1 MTKNIA
7 VIGAGLAGITFA
19 SLMKK
24 NFDVKVFEKSKNVG
38 GRMSTRKE
46 TPFNFD
52 HGAQF
57 FKIDTDDFKNFL
69 LDLFT
74 QKIIKPWNFKLAYFE
89 GKHLNKIKLIEDG
102 DKFFVGVP
110 NMDSI
115 VKHLSKNCEV
125 ILNKKIER
133 IVRKNYRWKLYDQNK
148 KSCGLYDWVILSI
161 PARQSLELISNKIC
175 FYSLIEKIKM
185 KGCFSL
191 MVGMNKPLNLEYDAA
206 LIENEDIAWFAIN
219 NSKPGRMNKHC
230 LIINSS
236 YEYAS
241 KNINTSKEKVLKHLL
256 YKSSQFLNYDLSKSN
271 IIKIHQWNYVEA
283 ECSPIENFFIDHKEK
298 IAVCGDWFIN
308 SRVEGAFISANELS
322 KEIIK

>member
-1 MTKNIA
+1 MKKNIA
-7 VIGAGLAGITFA
+7 VIGAGLAGTSIA
-19 SLMKK
+19 SLMKE
-24 NFDVKVFEKSKNVG
+24 NFDVKIFEKSKNVG

-57 FKIDTDDFKNFL
+57 FKINTIDFKNFL
-69 LDLFT
+69 LDLFSE
-74 QKIIKPWNFKLAYFE
+74 KIIRPWNFRLAYFE
-89 GKHLNKIKLIEDG
+89 GQYLNKIKLIENG

-115 VKHLSKNCEV
+115 IKYLSKNCNV
-125 ILNKKIER
+125 ILNTKIEKL
-133 IVRKNYRWKLYDQNK
+133 VRENNKWNLFDQNK
-148 KSCGLYDWVILSI
+148 KSYGLYDWVILSL
-161 PARQSLELISNKIC
+161 PAPQSLKLISNKIS
-175 FYSLIEKIKM
+175 FYSSLEKIKM

-191 MVGMNKPLNLEYDAA
+191 MVGMNKSLNLDYDAA
-206 LIENEDIAWFAIN
+206 LIENEDIAWFALN
-219 NSKPGRMNKHC
+219 NSKPGRMNENC

-241 KNINTSKEKVLKHLL
+241 KNMNTSKEKVLKHLL
-256 YKSSQFLNYDLSKSN
+256 YKSSKFLNYDLLKSN
-271 IIKIHQWNYVEA
+271 IIKIHHWKYVEA
-283 ECSPIENFFIDHKEK
+283 ECSPIENFFIDRKEK